1 MGRSELQQ
9 EGLSIMAGRIEGRI
23 ALITGA
29 ASGIGRA
36 TAELFVKEGASVVV
50 ADKNGAEAA
59 ARELGARASAV
70 TCDVSKTADVQ
81 AMVAATTKRHGRV
94 DILINNAGYGIKGSV
109 VETSEDD
116 WDALMSVNVRGVYLG
131 CKYVIPIMVKQGGGV
146 IVNTASTTSRAGI
159 KDRVA
164 YVTSKGAVAAM
175 TRAMALDHVDQ
186 NIRINCVAP
195 GTIDGPYYEK
205 MMTTVPDP
213 VGWKNAL
220 KARQPMNRMGTPAEI
235 AKAMLFLASDDSS
248 YCTGSTLFADGGW
261 TAR

>member
-1 MGRSELQQ
+1 MT
-9 EGLSIMAGRIEGRI
+9 GRIAGKI
-23 ALITGA
+23 ALITGG
-29 ASGIGRA
+29 ASGIGLA
-36 TAELFVKEGASVVV
+36 TAELFVKEGATIVI
-50 ADKNGAEAA
+50 ADKNGAAA
-59 ARELGARASAV
+59 EKVAATLGAKASAFP
-70 TCDVSKTADVQ
+70 CDVAKSDQVQ
-81 AMVAATTKRHGRV
+81 AMVATTVKRHGRI
-94 DILINNAGYGIKGSV
+94 DILINNAGYGITGNV
-109 VETSEDD
+109 VSTKEDD

-131 CKYVIPIMVKQGGGV
+131 CKYTIPVMAKQGGGA
-146 IVNTASTTSRAGI
+146 IVNTASTTSRVGI

-205 MMTTVPDP
+205 MMATMPDAAA
-213 VGWKNAL
+213 WKQQLAG
-220 KARQPMNRMGTPAEI
+220 RQPMNRMGTPAEV

-248 YCTGSTLFADGGW
+248 FCTGSTLFADGGW

>member
-1 MGRSELQQ
+1 
-9 EGLSIMAGRIEGRI
+9 MAGRIEGKI
-23 ALITGA
+23 AVITGA

-36 TAELFVKEGASVVV
+36 TAELFVREGATVVL
-50 ADKNGAEAA
+50 ADKNAKAVEAVA
-59 ARELGARASAV
+59 KELGPKASALAV
-70 TCDVSKTADVQ
+70 DVSKSAEVKGMID
-81 AMVAATTKRHGRV
+81 AAVARHKRL

-116 WDALMSVNVRGVYLG
+116 WDALMSVNVRGVFLG
-131 CKYVIPIMVKQGGGV
+131 CKYAIPVMVRQGGGA
-146 IVNTASTTSRAGI
+146 IVNTASTTSRIGI
-159 KDRVA
+159 KDRAA

-195 GTIDGPYYEK
+195 GTIEGPYYEK
-205 MMTTVPDP
+205 MMAAAPDP
-213 VGWKNAL
+213 EAWKAGL
-220 KARQPMNRMGTPAEI
+220 AARQPMNRMGTPAEI